1 MIIRPTLKLAKKLH
15 EPDLSA
21 ALGPARD
28 PLLDWHAALFV
39 ANRYQYM
46 LVMNTFSLFS
56 VILPGSGIVDLGSFL
71 DEVLAGIRNTMA
83 HSGLFLYPSRIAPNT
98 DRVSICKT
106 LGPSP
111 LASLSDM
118 AWHAMRYLIAHD
130 KSPLEASILLNDIP
144 RGPLKYRTPL
154 EFTQEM
160 AQLPIK

>member
-56 VILPGSGIVDLGSFL
+56 VVLPGSGIVDLGSFL
-71 DEVLAGIRNTMA
+71 DEVLAGIRDTMA

-111 LASLSDM
+111 VGSLNDM
-118 AWHAMRYLIAHD
+118 VWHASGHLIEGD
-130 KSPLEASILLNDIP
+130 LSPLEASLRLNDMP
-144 RGPLKYRTPL
+144 CGPLKYRTPL
-154 EFTQEM
+154 EFTQEI